1 MADNIYRSDGTPLQL
16 PTVNVNRILTEGA
29 PIASINGEM
38 LFAPSGGSGGDAE
51 QMEELPLGEFINST
65 SKSVVSAYVACVPYI
80 GISYLF
86 TLPSGIRA
94 RVSYGSTYKANTGTT
109 EFVENGGYVTIPN
122 NEAILIQK
130 LEFRRTTDTNLSA
143 SDVATAVANGTIM
156 VRYKV
161 PDLPIEKRNYENEKY
176 IKAAMFRLG
185 WASNEEAHELGQ
197 IPCMPTFVHVSD
209 LHGDMRRFENA
220 VRYAN
225 LIKADAVLETG
236 DSVVSVGSDGT
247 TYMKDVLSKYDAVPL
262 LRCIGNHECNP
273 KNTYDNAYLFN
284 NNIAAYITQGN
295 YKATANT
302 LPTLPYYYV
311 DLAEKQIRLIV
322 LNQFDNGCYYGE
334 GLGGRLGQA
343 QVTWFCN
350 TLLSTPQDYGVVIML
365 HAPEDKVNT
374 PNEMSKWNQTVNY
387 DGRDEDT
394 YGYCVN
400 GLYVNSI
407 RPIKTIVDAFIS
419 KTSLST
425 SYAENSVNGNNGETV
440 TINADFSQ
448 VASGVEFICYMTGHR
463 HKDNIGYV
471 NSSANKQLYLNII
484 TSNCHYPKT
493 VGLSFAEGSDIPR
506 GDKGLTQD
514 AFNVYS
520 IDRRNGYVKIARV
533 GASVN
538 FEGIERTFLIAPY
551 RD

>member
-1 MADNIYRSDGTPLQL
+1 MADNLYRSDGTPLQL
-16 PTVNVNRILTEGA
+16 PTPSVNVNQILTEGT
-29 PIASINGEM
+29 PIASINGKTI
-38 LFAPSGGSGGDAE
+38 FAPSGGDGEE
-51 QMEELPLGEFINST
+51 QLEELPIGEFVNAT
-65 SKSVVSAYVACVPYI
+65 TKSVVSAYVACVPYI
-80 GISYLF
+80 GVTYIF
-86 TLPSGIRA
+86 TLPDGIRA
-94 RVSYGSTYKANTGTT
+94 RVSYGSTYKANTYTS
-109 EFVENGGYVTIPN
+109 EFVTDGGNITLRDDN
-122 NEAILIQK
+122 SLLIQK
-130 LEFRRTTDTNLSA
+130 FEFRRTTDDVLSA
-143 SDVATAVANGTIM
+143 ADVATAAANGSIS

-176 IKAAMFRLG
+176 VKAAMFRLG

-209 LHGDMRRFENA
+209 LHGDIRRFENA

-302 LPTLPYYYV
+302 WPTLPYYYV

-350 TLLSTPQDYGVVIML
+350 TLLSTPQDYGVIIML

-374 PNEMSKWNQTVNY
+374 PNEMSKWNQTVNS

-419 KTSLST
+419 KASIST

-471 NSSANKQLYLNII
+471 NSTTNKQLCLNII